1 MKIDF
6 SIKGTV
12 DPFDVDDHIPLT
24 NQWKLL
30 SADEKFF
37 KINISFLF
45 FLAKWIIENPRWTNV
60 HKRGQIADNH
70 IPLTKSMKNIRSWM
84 LMSNFS
90 IPSYLFF
97 SFFLKEDQRILSI
110 FFFFIKN
117 CAWRRQLGRPV
128 IPSIVNVLRSE
139 STHNFAMEIQDRAS
153 HTTGNGPLI
162 VTNNRPLEIVQ
173 CVTLANM
180 VSFRIGWCYRNIV
193 VVSLCCIGLC
203 YQIEVG
209 SGIDFGRCVVRRSPT
224 LVGVASHAF

>member
-1 MKIDF
+1 MDNRKSSLDECAQTWTNRGQSYPTHKIDEKY
-6 SIKGTV
+6 SQLV
-12 DPFDVDDHIPLT
+12 ADV
-24 NQWKLL
+24 
-30 SADEKFF
+30 KFF
-37 KINISFLF
+37 N
-45 FLAKWIIENPRWTNV
+45 
-60 HKRGQIADNH
+60 
-70 IPLTKSMKNIRSWM
+70 
-84 LMSNFS
+84 S
-90 IPSYLFF
+90 IVPFF

-193 VVSLCCIGLC
+193 VVLFCCIGLC